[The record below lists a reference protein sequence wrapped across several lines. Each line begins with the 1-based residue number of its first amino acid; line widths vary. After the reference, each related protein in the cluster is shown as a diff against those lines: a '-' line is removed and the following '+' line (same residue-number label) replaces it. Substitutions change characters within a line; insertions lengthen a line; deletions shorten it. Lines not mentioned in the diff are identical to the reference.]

1 MDAIFDRVIK
11 EFFPNENVPC
21 WKKWIFETAF
31 GNKIFSRLINNDKL
45 FNRHGVDWVNSVVEL
60 LELQCETKNDDFN
73 NIPRHGATV
82 IIANHPTVIDG
93 LTLIHTVSR
102 VREDIKIIANHILPI
117 IFPEVSGITI
127 GIENMAGKMSHK
139 KFREMNDH
147 LKNGG
152 VLIICPAGKLAN
164 WSLSGLQE
172 HKWNPGFLQLAIRN
186 NAALVPVHITG
197 KNSKRYYLTAT
208 LWRQL
213 SNIMVIRE
221 ALRHRGNIMKIKIGE
236 QISLTSF
243 NRDNK
248 ELSAAASTCRVHLQS
263 IGKNGP
269 ALVDTISAQ
278 ETIAS
283 RKALI
288 SEIDACEVLRH
299 FNDGRKLVIYR
310 CNTGGISPIIDELG
324 RLRERCYR
332 DIGAGSGTDK
342 DNDVFDETYYHV
354 ILWDPSEVE
363 ILGAYRLVPVGEQ
376 LARYGI
382 NGLYS
387 SSLFKYHES
396 AYSCLEKCVEIGRG
410 FIQKPYQKSNVL
422 DYLWRGIFDF
432 IKRYPDYKYLL
443 GVLTIPGSFPEDVQK
458 LIVAFYNMYFATSI
472 DFCTPIELFSGED
485 KQNDSPFCGK
495 DFRHDWSV
503 LHHLLRDKGYE
514 LPWPFKQ
521 SAKWFSPGGST
532 IMSFTKDNSFN
543 SIAGLNLSAIDK
555 LNGIY
560 FNHYLKD

>member
-11 EFFPNENVPC
+11 EFFPNKNIPC
-21 WKKWIFETAF
+21 WKKWVFETAF
-31 GNKIFSRLINNDKL
+31 GNRVFSRLVNNDKV
-45 FNRHGVDWVNSVVEL
+45 FNKHGIDWVNSVVEL
-60 LELQCETKNDDFN
+60 LEVQCETKDEDFN

-82 IIANHPTVIDG
+82 VISNHPTVIDG

-102 VREDIKIIANHILPI
+102 VRKDIKIIANHILPI
-117 IFPEVSGITI
+117 IFPEVSGLTI

-186 NAALVPVHITG
+186 NAALIPVHITG
-197 KNSKRYYLTAT
+197 RNSKRYYLTAT
-208 LWRQL
+208 VWRQL

-221 ALRHRGNIMKIKIGE
+221 ALRHRGKVMNIKIGE
-236 QISLTSF
+236 QISSTSF
-243 NRDNK
+243 KHDNK
-248 ELSAAASTCRVHLQS
+248 DLSLAASTCRMHLQS

-269 ALVDTISAQ
+269 TLVDTISAQ
-278 ETIAS
+278 ESLAS

-288 SEIDACEVLRH
+288 SEIDACEVLKQ
-299 FNDGRKLVIYR
+299 FNDGKKLLIYR
-310 CNTGGISPIIDELG
+310 YNTSGISPIIDELG

-342 DNDVFDETYYHV
+342 DNDIFDETYYHI
-354 ILWDPSEVE
+354 ILWDPSEEE
-363 ILGAYRLVPVGEQ
+363 ILGAYRLIPVGEQ
-376 LARYGI
+376 MARYGI
-382 NGLYS
+382 TGLYS
-387 SSLFKYHES
+387 SSLFKYHEG

-410 FIQKPYQKSNVL
+410 FIQKPYQKSNAL

-472 DFCTPIELFSGED
+472 DFCTPIELFSAED

-495 DFRHDWSV
+495 DFRHDWGV
-503 LHHLLRDKGYE
+503 LNHFLRKKGYE

-555 LNGIY
+555 LNEIY
-560 FNHYLKD
+560 FKHYLKD